1 MDHDLSSAH
10 DSKQALALPLVS
22 VILFVRNLA
31 AYVETEVLSVLRQG
45 LGRVE
50 LLVFDGGS
58 TDGTVQVLQKYRDE
72 FSYFVSAPDGGPAAA
87 INEGVRRASGEIIIL
102 LAGDDWLEP
111 GALQGIA
118 TEFKNDGQLDVL
130 CCGVRIAI
138 LGEDGKPE
146 RESVYATSE
155 ALEFSLASIVRT
167 PLTHGRIL
175 RKRVYLKIGT
185 YDETIRYTHDM
196 DFLIRCAIAGV
207 RWKTHPS
214 IAYTYCRHSGSR
226 TLSGTHT
233 DIARNSLDNLQI
245 ARRYLRR
252 TGLDEAEVSALL
264 DLHARAAA
272 RCVQSALYDV
282 NSSVLWPVVKD
293 AFRTDYLWPV
303 RAAIQLATR

>member
-31 AYVETEVLSVLRQG
+31 AYVETAVLSVLRQG

-118 TEFKNDGQLDVL
+118 SEFKNDGQLDVL

-155 ALEFSLASIVRT
+155 ALEFTLASIVRT

-214 IAYTYCRHSGSR
+214 IAYTYRRHSGSR

-245 ARRYLRR
+245 ARRYLGNTR
-252 TGLDEAEVSALL
+252 LDRAEVNALL

-272 RCVQSALYDV
+272 RCIQSASYRV
-282 NSSVLWPVVKD
+282 NFSALWPLVKD

-303 RAAIQLATR
+303 RAAIQLAAR